1 MRNINDLSN
10 EIERI
15 RKNIIKDLI
24 KVQKETAKSIC
35 EDAKTFAP
43 GKGPYKE
50 SIKVSETEIKNNK
63 ITTKITTDLTV
74 EAKSNGN
81 FYNLGYLL
89 ENGTM
94 QHAIPNAFG
103 LGYTYGYVDRYGTR
117 HKGTLDK
124 DWHPGFAPLPH
135 FIPALLLN
143 KEKYNIA
150 IQNAVDN
157 EFK

>member
-1 MRNINDLSN
+1 MKDIVQLKNQID
-10 EIERI
+10 RI
-15 RKNIIKDLI
+15 KKNIINELI
-24 KVQKETAKSIC
+24 EVQRETAESIC

-43 GKGPYKE
+43 GKGPYK
-50 SIKVSETEIKNNK
+50 STIKVKETEVNKNIISTEI
-63 ITTKITTDLTV
+63 ITDFTV
-74 EAKSNGN
+74 SAKSNGN
-81 FYNLGYLL
+81 IYNLGYLL

-103 LGYTYGYVDRYGTR
+103 LGYFYGYIDANGVR

-135 FIPALLLN
+135 FIPALLKYKESYN
-143 KEKYNIA
+143 KALGK
-150 IQNAVDN
+150 VLDK